1 MEDITLAE
9 AKERLEELIARAA
22 SGEDVRILAP
32 RHGSNRLTPAGA
44 VTGSLAP
51 RFPPR
56 VPGLMKGLVNL
67 PDEDLLAPL
76 TEEELTWLS
85 GESSR

>member
-22 SGEDVRILAP
+22 SGEDVRILDP
-32 RHGSNRLTPAGA
+32 RHGSIRLTPADA
-44 VTGSLAP
+44 VTGSHGQ

-56 VPGLMKGLVNL
+56 VPGLMKDRVSL

-85 GESSR
+85 GETSR